1 MVADS
6 DLFRFTF
13 TSFANGN
20 WTIQSF
26 ASQMPNDAGT
36 DGVWHVPEP
45 ATTALLMF
53 GLAGLGYRR
62 RRQCARVA

>member
-1 MVADS
+1 VVADS

-26 ASQMPNDAGT
+26 ASLMPNDAGT

-62 RRQCARVA
+62 RRQGARVA